1 MNTKLIL
8 QASLT
13 ALVLGIGSGVI
24 PATMSAAQAFQPIAS
39 EPDQAQHA
47 TQQGVPE
54 DFIFASNYTWLGR
67 N

>member
-1 MNTKLIL
+1 MG
-8 QASLT
+8 T
-13 ALVLGIGSGVI
+13 AQV
-24 PATMSAAQAFQPIAS
+24 QP
-39 EPDQAQHA
+39 QYA

>member
-8 QASLT
+8 QAAVT
-13 ALVLGIGSGVI
+13 ALVLGIGSGVL
-24 PATMSAAQAFQPIAS
+24 PASMSAAQAFQPFAA
-39 EPDQAQHA
+39 PQTQAPHA